1 MDIMSLFQPPDRRY
15 YAFLSLTFGLIAN
28 LDIGTESLRSASFP
42 IRCGRSHV
50 SHIEASKHQLS
61 YRQIAHKFQQSTG
74 LHVGCSMPAGHRGG
88 PGCRWMGA
96 SRFQV
101 GAVREILRRSE
112 HIANIAI
119 LPSAAAA
126 ASQRAGTSD
135 AGAAAPMTPIL
146 DGLGNLA
153 ELAPVSSAALPE
165 VGFPGSRR
173 HAACMLANL

>member
-1 MDIMSLFQPPDRRY
+1 ML
-15 YAFLSLTFGLIAN
+15 A
-28 LDIGTESLRSASFP
+28 
-42 IRCGRSHV
+42 
-50 SHIEASKHQLS
+50 
-61 YRQIAHKFQQSTG
+61 
-74 LHVGCSMPAGHRGG
+74 GCRGG
-88 PGCRWMGA
+88 PGCRWMGG

-165 VGFPGSRR
+165 VGYSGSRQ
-173 HAACMLANL
+173 HAACMLASLSEQPHRASVNAVGIWTTDKFDVGMLPASRAGCKRVKD